1 MDYDCSGEEVQ
12 RRRRGRYRASDLW
25 TQPGNE
31 GGEEEAEEVTV
42 GEEVVVQ
49 EEEEETHV
57 LVHRP
62 LLIIEEGNEGGRA
75 EEEVEEEAA
84 DGQENVEVRL
94 EDVLQGEGAG
104 GEQQGNDHAGGQ

>member
-12 RRRRGRYRASDLW
+12 GRRKGRYRASDLW
-25 TQPGNE
+25 TQPGND

-42 GEEVVVQ
+42 GEELVVQ

-62 LLIIEEGNEGGRA
+62 LLIIANPGRLTSSSVA
-75 EEEVEEEAA
+75 LLPLLLLNQ
-84 DGQENVEVRL
+84 GFNSNQE
-94 EDVLQGEGAG
+94 Q
-104 GEQQGNDHAGGQ
+104 